1 MIFYCIAK
9 IIWLSCLLQRNKKIT
24 IDQKEIELC
33 KIFQVQNSLNMEIRS
48 SIPTLTDLIDYFSR
62 LDILNKQDIDDEWRS
77 VGNIELPKS
86 IKQLKKP

>member
-1 MIFYCIAK
+1 
-9 IIWLSCLLQRNKKIT
+9 
-24 IDQKEIELC
+24 
-33 KIFQVQNSLNMEIRS
+33 MEIRS

-62 LDILNKQDIDDEWRS
+62 LNILNKQDIDDEWRS